1 MKTKLKL
8 HVLVLAILC
17 ASNFARG
24 QGTAFTYQG
33 QLNDNGAPA
42 DGNYDLQFTIFD
54 VDSGGIQLLDPLT
67 NSAVG
72 VSNGLFTV
80 TLDFGAGVF
89 DGTARW
95 LEIGVRTNATDDFV
109 TLSPRQPFTA
119 SPYAIFAGTSAN
131 VASGAVVTSL
141 NGLKDDV
148 ILEAGNN
155 VTLTPNGNRLTID
168 AANGGGS
175 SIWSQ
180 LNNNAYY
187 NLGNVG
193 IGTTSPQEKLTLAG
207 VTSYNTGLKVTG
219 NSSGGTGIA
228 LENTSSGGHKFDLLS
243 GGAGDGIGVGAFGIF
258 DESTG
263 TYGFSITPTDDV
275 GIGKN
280 INFGSTPRQ
289 MLNMFG
295 TGFGIGVQTADMY
308 FRTGAGF
315 AWYVGGSPNIATY
328 NSGGGTTVATLDLT
342 TGLDFGSRLG
352 QHLSLWG
359 GVGARRFDIGIQAST
374 IYFRTGNGAGDA
386 FAWYKGGIHD
396 DNQRNAGGGQSL
408 MTLDGETGLFV
419 AGPANVC
426 TLTIRGGCDLA
437 EPFPVKEEEIEKG
450 SVVVIDKERPGQ
462 LKRSVRAYD
471 KRVAGIVSGANGINS
486 GISLHQEGTLEGGQN
501 VALTGRVY
509 VLAEAE
515 SGEIEP
521 GDLLTTSDTPGRA
534 MKVTD
539 QAKAQGAIL
548 GKAMSG
554 LKNGRGMVLVLVT
567 LQ

>member
-42 DGNYDLQFTIFD
+42 DGNYDLQFTSFD